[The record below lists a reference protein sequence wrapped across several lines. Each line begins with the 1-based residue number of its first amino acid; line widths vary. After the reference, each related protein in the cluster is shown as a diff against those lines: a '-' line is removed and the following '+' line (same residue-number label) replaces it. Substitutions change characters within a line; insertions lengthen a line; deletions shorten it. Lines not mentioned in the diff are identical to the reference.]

1 MLREIV
7 VEEETP
13 TDFRTTFRL
22 CVDGIV
28 IAENVTE
35 LETQFLISEMLE
47 RIPSPRIAAKRR
59 RQAAR
64 KRIARREP
72 GGDVKMAAAYEDNFG
87 FWFLDGPEERTF
99 FEHVKRK
106 SLSAICMRCERSV
119 RLMPPKTLCATC
131 VSALEYGAPSSMNEY
146 GYSQTRLP
154 DPRHPPRW
162 ALLSRIRQLCP
173 GRGDSQNKRTAAQ
186 RNSSH

>member
-13 TDFRTTFRL
+13 TNFRTTFRL

-47 RIPSPRIAAKRR
+47 RIPSPRVAAKRR

-64 KRIARREP
+64 KR
-72 GGDVKMAAAYEDNFG
+72 
-87 FWFLDGPEERTF
+87 
-99 FEHVKRK
+99 
-106 SLSAICMRCERSV
+106 
-119 RLMPPKTLCATC
+119 
-131 VSALEYGAPSSMNEY
+131 
-146 GYSQTRLP
+146 
-154 DPRHPPRW
+154 
-162 ALLSRIRQLCP
+162 
-173 GRGDSQNKRTAAQ
+173 
-186 RNSSH
+186 